1 MIFVVHIVLLLYVVV
16 NKGFAFFVVHIVRG
30 WIWNE
35 GGDCEKQTTVDEGSL
50 SSISTLHA
58 TRRSNMHSSNRYWKV
73 TWTGKLEQQR
83 CLHVCM
89 HYKSYTEKLIHVLT
103 TNELHGPARIS
114 ECHVMCAAV
123 AASLKLSPAC
133 NKFAMC
139 TASSKPCVR
148 TRNSQRA
155 CVICGPACV
164 HFFQRAHVWPCMH
177 FHIHHT
183 TYPLL
188 LMFCAAQLCCC
199 WFFDR
204 IACRATWSLH

>member
-35 GGDCEKQTTVDEGSL
+35 GGDCKKQTTVDEGSL
-50 SSISTLHA
+50 ASISTLHA
-58 TRRSNMHSSNRYWKV
+58 TRRSTMHSSNKYWKV

-89 HYKSYTEKLIHVLT
+89 HYKSYTAKIIHVLT
-103 TNELHGPARIS
+103 TNELHRPARIS

-155 CVICGPACV
+155 YILSYCFCYYIYIYIYIC
-164 HFFQRAHVWPCMH
+164 RYIYM
-177 FHIHHT
+177 
-183 TYPLL
+183 
-188 LMFCAAQLCCC
+188 
-199 WFFDR
+199 
-204 IACRATWSLH
+204 